1 MTERLRGVVEAS
13 WFSNFIIV
21 VILINAVTLGL
32 ETSPTAM
39 TAAGS
44 LLYAIDNIALAIY
57 CAEIAAKLIVYRFSF
72 FRDPWN
78 IFDFIIVGIAL
89 MPSAEGLAV
98 LRSLRILRALR
109 LISMVPEMRTVVQ
122 ALLNAIPAMASVIAL
137 LALIFY
143 VAAVMTTKLFGG
155 AFPEWFGTIGA
166 SLYTLFQVVTLESWS
181 MGIVRPVM
189 EVHPYAWV
197 FFVPFILIVT
207 FAVLNLF
214 IAIIVNAMQT
224 ASGGNEEQHHRENEA
239 HFAELMDELKGLRLE
254 IAALRKNARTRHPR
268 RNDPIRS
275 KTASGRSS

>member
-1 MTERLRGVVEAS
+1 VVEAP
-13 WFSNFIIV
+13 WFSNLIIA

-32 ETSPTAM
+32 ETSSTAM
-39 TAAGS
+39 AAAGS
-44 LLYAIDNIALAIY
+44 LLVAFDRIALTIF
-57 CAEIAAKLIVYRFSF
+57 CLEIAAKLFVHRLSY

-78 IFDFIIVGIAL
+78 VFDFIIVGIAL
-89 MPSAEGLAV
+89 MPSGDGLSV

-109 LISMVPEMRTVVQ
+109 LISIVPEMRTVVQ

-189 EVHPYAWV
+189 EVHPYAWA
-197 FFVPFILIVT
+197 FFVPFILVVT

-214 IAIIVNAMQT
+214 IAIIVNAMH
-224 ASGGNEEQHHRENEA
+224 S
-239 HFAELMDELKGLRLE
+239 DEDQSAKADRLE
-254 IAALRKNARTRHPR
+254 TRR
-268 RNDPIRS
+268 VIS
-275 KTASGRSS
+275 EEITAMEKRLLAEIIKHR

>member
-1 MTERLRGVVEAS
+1 MRERLRGVVEAP
-13 WFSNFIIV
+13 WFSNLIIA

-32 ETSPTAM
+32 ETSSTAM
-39 TAAGS
+39 AAAGS
-44 LLYAIDNIALAIY
+44 LLVAFDRIALTIF
-57 CAEIAAKLIVYRFSF
+57 CVEIAAKLFVHRLSY

-78 IFDFIIVGIAL
+78 VFDFVIVGIAL
-89 MPSAEGLAV
+89 MPSGDGLSV

-109 LISMVPEMRTVVQ
+109 LISIVPEMRTVVQ

-155 AFPEWFGTIGA
+155 TFPEWFGTIGA

-189 EVHPYAWV
+189 EVHPYAWA
-197 FFVPFILIVT
+197 FFVPFILVVT

-224 ASGGNEEQHHRENEA
+224 ASGQNEEHHHRENEA
-239 HFAELMDELKGLRLE
+239 HFAELLDEMKGLRLE
-254 IAALRKNARTRHPR
+254 IAALRRER
-268 RNDPIRS
+268 
-275 KTASGRSS
+275 ASASPSQE